1 MGGEMRKKHS
11 AKFKANVALEA
22 IKGEKTLAELSCKY
36 SIHRTMIQ
44 RWKNEA
50 LDGLTNTFAN
60 KVGRDRKDEKELI
73 SELYRQIGKLTVEVD
88 WLKKNV

>member
-1 MGGEMRKKHS
+1 MRKKHS
-11 AKFKANVALEA
+11 AKFKTNVVLEA

-50 LDGLTNTFAN
+50 LEGLTNTFSN
-60 KVGRDRKDEKELI
+60 KVDKERKNEKDLI

>member
-1 MGGEMRKKHS
+1 MRKKHS

-44 RWKNEA
+44 KWKTEA
-50 LDGLTNTFAN
+50 LAGLTNTFSN
-60 KVGRDRKDEKELI
+60 KSGREKKDEKELI
-73 SELYRQIGKLTVEVD
+73 SELYRQIGKLKVEND
-88 WLKKNV
+88 WLKKIV

>member
-1 MGGEMRKKHS
+1 MRKKHS
-11 AKFKANVALEA
+11 AKFKTNVVLEA

-50 LDGLTNTFAN
+50 LEGLTNTFSN
-60 KVGRDRKDEKELI
+60 KIDKERKNEKDLI